1 MHDSFVAERNVPREP
16 LLAFSQGEQSKE
28 CPNVEDSFDLCC
40 VRWCWRTWRGGAI
53 LHVTFRSIRRRERL
67 GRYALQRCIRTGKV
81 EDRRQHSRFP
91 DFRQRSGYVG
101 WSSGA
106 PRRWIAAGQRFLW
119 DERQRFEWHERQR
132 GFVQLDHSGGQSSE
146 LLRA

>member
-16 LLAFSQGEQSKE
+16 LLAFSQGEQSQE
-28 CPNVEDSFDLCC
+28 CSDVKDPSV
-40 VRWCWRTWRGGAI
+40 VRDRRRCGRDRCGGAAR
-53 LHVTFRSIRRRERL
+53 HNTTRRQRL
-67 GRYALQRCIRTGKV
+67 GRHALQRCVRPSED